1 MTGQGKEQ
9 IWMPKEQ
16 AKRDR
21 HRKKQSDTREGWE
34 AVKEYTRMSKQLE
47 RIEKHR
53 QSLRS
58 CLSVGIKSY
67 NFFPACTGSRGKN
80 ASALKTSMHCHLKHP
95 HTLSLSFS
103 PTPPRSLSLC
113 RPQSDRSNHAYVLC
127 RKKS

>member
-1 MTGQGKEQ
+1 
-9 IWMPKEQ
+9 MPKEQ

-80 ASALKTSMHCHLKHP
+80 ASALKTSMHCHLTHP
-95 HTLSLSFS
+95 HTLSLSLRL
-103 PTPPRSLSLC
+103 PTLSLSVAH
-113 RPQSDRSNHAYVLC
+113 RVTAQTMHTSYVA
-127 RKKS
+127 KKVGKTV